1 MCAIFEA
8 WKGKIWTDPRFKG
21 KKMGQNGVKMGQNES
36 ISGKKKK
43 KGTLGEFNMIGA
55 GISLI
60 N

>member
-36 ISGKKKK
+36 ISEKKKK
-43 KGTLGEFNMIGA
+43 KKARLVNLTWLE
-55 GISLI
+55 LEYL
-60 N
+60 

>member
-1 MCAIFEA
+1 
-8 WKGKIWTDPRFKG
+8 
-21 KKMGQNGVKMGQNES
+21 MGQNGVKMGQNES